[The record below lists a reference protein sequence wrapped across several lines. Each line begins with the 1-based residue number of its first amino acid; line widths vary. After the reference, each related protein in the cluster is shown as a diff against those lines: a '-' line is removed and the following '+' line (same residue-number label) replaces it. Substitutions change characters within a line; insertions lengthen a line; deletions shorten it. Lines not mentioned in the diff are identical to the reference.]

1 MPSQSSPFWSEQ
13 NVIVDRHVDGG
24 VQYVVRGPRLGLV
37 VNDIAK
43 RKTVFSV

>member
-1 MPSQSSPFWSEQ
+1 MPSQSCPFGSEQ
-13 NVIVDRHVDGG
+13 YVIVDRHVDGG

-37 VNDIAK
+37 MNGMVK